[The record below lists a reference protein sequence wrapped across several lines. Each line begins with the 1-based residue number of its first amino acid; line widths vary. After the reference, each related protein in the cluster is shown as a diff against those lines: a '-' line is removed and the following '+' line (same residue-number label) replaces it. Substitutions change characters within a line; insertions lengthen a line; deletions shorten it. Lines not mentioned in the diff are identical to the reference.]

1 MVWGLYKRK
10 AYRHMLTVLPDS
22 FTGMAS
28 YVISDGD
35 ERQIDART
43 E

>member
-22 FTGMAS
+22 FTAWQ
-28 YVISDGD
+28 V
-35 ERQIDART
+35 T
-43 E
+43 